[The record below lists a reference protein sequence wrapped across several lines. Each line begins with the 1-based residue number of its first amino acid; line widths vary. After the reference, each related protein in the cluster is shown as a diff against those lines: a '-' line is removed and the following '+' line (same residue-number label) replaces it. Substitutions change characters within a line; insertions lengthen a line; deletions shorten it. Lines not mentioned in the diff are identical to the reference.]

1 MTEMDK
7 YQKIMTRV
15 IKRKDLE
22 AELYDAELEFFSSD
36 HENDVDGLIVLRGYR
51 EDRIKNFEVIIKLL
65 KRIEKLK
72 IFRFLKT
79 DAKNQISYFE
89 TKIQILN
96 SDFLRIDN
104 EINRLKSMK
113 KVPKIISICS

>member
-7 YQKIMTRV
+7 YQKIMARV

-51 EDRIKNFEVIIKLL
+51 EDRIKNFEIIIKLL
-65 KRIEKLK
+65 KRVEKLK
-72 IFRFLKT
+72 IFKFLKT

-89 TKIQILN
+89 TNIKVLN
-96 SDFLRIDN
+96 NDFLRIDN